1 MRDEEHFNQLK
12 LLVTI
17 AGLCHDLGHGPYS
30 HMFDNMLLPKL
41 GENVWKHEQG
51 SCSML
56 LGLLEDEQND
66 FKANPIKYKTA
77 SFITETHFEIVKDM
91 IQGKLHKN

>member
-1 MRDEEHFNQLK
+1 MDTIAKNHSQRYTELGLRDEEHFNQLK

-30 HMFDNMLLPKL
+30 HMFDNMLLPRL

-56 LGLLEDEQND
+56 QGLLEDE
-66 FKANPIKYKTA
+66 
-77 SFITETHFEIVKDM
+77 
-91 IQGKLHKN
+91 